1 MSAVPSVE
9 NPPAPPPRSRARR
22 APRVPKDESVDGQEE
37 NDEVGDK
44 EDVAALH
51 RTLAERDERIAQLEA
66 QLENVTSSR
75 DDMVERSTDWL
86 SEREELRSQ
95 TQELAAKVDAER
107 ERADAA
113 EERVRELRRT
123 AEESRRAIMRLSSKK
138 PDTPR
143 EETERHTRRASVAS
157 TLTGRALSSLSF
169 EDHDEKPP
177 LRGLR
182 LSSGSSVTSPTP
194 QQVETMQKDGALED
208 AAPIKTP
215 EPQQEGFEDAKDE
228 PAEEGAEGAGG
239 NTLTGLFG
247 KTSLLRPAFLMRKPA
262 PGEAAPEGEEGAPES
277 ISKADLDKA
286 HADLAELRTQFT
298 MLQDQLTESK
308 EAEQASEQLIR
319 SLREYIVNSQGGNL
333 VKDGEIDGDV
343 GAQTVAESVAQ
354 TEESS
359 KAGVLEDELAADEK
373 AEAEEAQEAQEAQED
388 AEKAEAETTV

>member
-22 APRVPKDESVDGQEE
+22 APRVPKDESADGQEE
-37 NDEVGDK
+37 NDESGDK

-95 TQELAAKVDAER
+95 TQELTAKADAER

-215 EPQQEGFEDAKDE
+215 EPQQEGFEDAKEE
-228 PAEEGAEGAGG
+228 PAEEGEGAGG
-239 NTLTGLFG
+239 STLTGLFG

-277 ISKADLDKA
+277 INKADLDKA

-333 VKDGEIDGDV
+333 VKDGELDGDV

-354 TEESS
+354 TEESG
-359 KAGVLEDELAADEK
+359 KAGVLEDKLAVDEK
-373 AEAEEAQEAQEAQED
+373 AEAEEAQED